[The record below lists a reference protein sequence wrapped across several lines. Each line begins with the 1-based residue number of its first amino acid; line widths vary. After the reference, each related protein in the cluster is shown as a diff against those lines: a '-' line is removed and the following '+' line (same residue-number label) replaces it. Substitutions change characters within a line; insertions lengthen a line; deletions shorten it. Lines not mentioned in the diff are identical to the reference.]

1 LHVDGDSRDKDW
13 IRLFDFSRD
22 MALRLPVNGG
32 MSSWATDD
40 GKTWNA
46 LYRVDKAK

>member
-1 LHVDGDSRDKDW
+1 ML
-13 IRLFDFSRD
+13 
-22 MALRLPVNGG
+22 LRLPVNGG
-32 MSSWATDD
+32 ICSWSTDD